1 MVLIK
6 VYNRKNMTGKRISA
20 LATILISLGIA
31 WFVVASEN
39 IPSLESFKFKLGLDL
54 KGGVHLVYKAET
66 ETLDVKDIDN
76 SLQAL
81 RDTIERRINVLGV
94 SEPVIQIERVPG
106 TAAPYRMVV
115 ELPGVANIEQALD
128 TIGKTPYLEFR
139 LMKDT
144 AELESLLSSAAS
156 STLTAADVSLSTPL
170 KGEHIIRAD
179 VAFRPPTSEPIVTLT
194 FNDIGKGIFAKLT
207 KENIGKD
214 LAIVLDGVIIQSPR
228 INQEIK
234 EGMAEITGGF
244 DIKSARELARNITYG
259 ALPVPITLLSTESI
273 GPSLG
278 ESATKAG
285 VLAGFIAYLIV
296 SIFLLAWYR
305 LPGLVA
311 VVSLAVYTVISLLL
325 FKLLGVT
332 LTAAGIAGFILSIGM
347 AVDANILIF
356 ERMREE
362 LAKGHDLIEAMKL
375 GFERAWL
382 SIRDSN
388 ISSLITAF
396 ILYSFASTSIIKGF
410 AFVFA
415 LGVLVSMFSAI
426 TVSRTFL
433 YALGIEKV
441 SPIIRFLFSSGFKK
455 S

>member
-1 MVLIK
+1 
-6 VYNRKNMTGKRISA
+6 MTGKRIGA
-20 LATILISLGIA
+20 LIILLVSIGIA
-31 WFVVASEN
+31 WFVLASEN
-39 IPSLESFKFKLGLDL
+39 LPALQNFKFKLGLDL
-54 KGGVHLVYKAET
+54 KGGVHLVYKADGSQLAT
-66 ETLDVKDIDN
+66 GDVDG

-94 SEPVIQIERVPG
+94 SEPVIQIERAPG

-115 ELPGVANIEQALD
+115 ELPGVSNIQQALD

-139 LMKDT
+139 LMKPN
-144 AELESLLSSAAS
+144 EEIQKLLDAAS
-156 STLTAADVSLSTPL
+156 STASTTKLTVGSITTVTAL
-170 KGEHIIRAD
+170 KGEHIVRAD
-179 VAFRPPTSEPIVTLT
+179 VAFQATTNVPVVTLT
-194 FNDIGKGIFAKLT
+194 FNDEGHKIFAKLT
-207 KENIGKD
+207 KENVGRD
-214 LAIVLDGVIIQSPR
+214 LAIILDGQIIQSPR
-228 INQEIK
+228 IQSEINSGK
-234 EGMAEITGGF
+234 AEITGGF
-244 DIKSARELARNITYG
+244 DIKEARELARNITYG
-259 ALPVPITLLSTESI
+259 ALPVPISLLSTESI

-278 ESATKAG
+278 ETATKAG
-285 VLAGFIAYLIV
+285 VMAGLLAYLIV
-296 SIFLLAWYR
+296 SIFLLVWYR

-311 VVSLAVYTVISLLL
+311 VVALGVYTAVSLLL

-332 LTAAGIAGFILSIGM
+332 LTAAGIAGFVLSIGM

-375 GFERAWL
+375 GFDRAWL

-388 ISSLITAF
+388 ISSLITAV
-396 ILYSFASTSIIKGF
+396 ILYTFASTSIIKGF

-441 SPIIRFLFSSGFKK
+441 GPVIRFFFSSGFKK

>member
-1 MVLIK
+1 
-6 VYNRKNMTGKRISA
+6 MTGKRIGA
-20 LATILISLGIA
+20 LSILLISLGIA

-39 IPSLESFKFKLGLDL
+39 LPSLEMFKFKLGLDL
-54 KGGVHLVYKAET
+54 KGGVHLVYKAEADKL
-66 ETLDVKDIDN
+66 EAKDIDN

-94 SEPVIQIERVPG
+94 SEPVIQIERAPG

-115 ELPGVANIEQALD
+115 ELPGVTDIEQALD

-139 LMKDT
+139 LMKST
-144 AELESLLSSAAS
+144 AELEALTKTVAS
-156 STLTAADVSLSTPL
+156 TTALTVADVTIPTPL
-170 KGEHIIRAD
+170 KGEHIVRAD
-179 VAFRPPTSEPIVTLT
+179 VAFRTTTSEPIVTLT
-194 FNDIGKGIFAKLT
+194 FNDVGKDIFAKLT
-207 KENIGKD
+207 KEHIGKD
-214 LAIVLDGVIIQSPR
+214 LAIILDGQIIQSPR

-244 DIKSARELARNITYG
+244 DVKSARELARNITYG

-278 ESATKAG
+278 ETATKAG
-285 VLAGFIAYLIV
+285 VLAGLLAYLIV
-296 SIFLLAWYR
+296 SIFLLVWYR

-311 VVSLAVYTVISLLL
+311 VVALAVYTAISLLL

-388 ISSLITAF
+388 ISSLITAI

-441 SPIIRFLFSSGFKK
+441 SPIIRFFFSSGFKK